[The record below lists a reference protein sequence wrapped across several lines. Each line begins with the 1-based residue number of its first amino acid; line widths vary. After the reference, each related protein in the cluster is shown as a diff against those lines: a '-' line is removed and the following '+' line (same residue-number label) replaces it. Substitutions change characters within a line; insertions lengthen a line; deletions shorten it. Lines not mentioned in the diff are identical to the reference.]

1 MGRRETPVDPA
12 AGPVPRFAYALRKLR
27 QEAGG
32 PTYRELARRAHFSVT
47 ALSQAAAGEHLPS
60 LQVTLAYAAACGGDP
75 DEWERRWREADR
87 EVREAAAGQDDDTE
101 PPYLGL
107 ARFEP
112 DDHERYFG
120 RDRLVTALRHRVRER
135 RFTAVFGPSGSGKS
149 SLLRAGLIPALR
161 AERELAAI
169 RVLTPGP
176 RPARTHA
183 DALRPVGTGD
193 TLVVVDQFEEVFTL
207 CRDPDERRAFLDLLL
222 AAREPESGVR
232 VVVAVRAD
240 FYGRCAE
247 HRGLA
252 DALGESGLLVGPMD
266 PAELREVIVKP
277 AQRAGHIVE
286 RALTARLVGEM
297 ADEPGALPLLSHVL
311 RETWRRRR
319 GRALTEE
326 AYEAAGGVHGAIAQ
340 SAEEI
345 WADLS
350 PEHAELA
357 RRVLLRL
364 VTPGEGAQDTRR
376 PVDRTELDFTAP
388 SADTAA

>member
-135 RFTAVFGPSGSGKS
+135 RFTAVFGPSGSG
-149 SLLRAGLIPALR
+149 
-161 AERELAAI
+161 
-169 RVLTPGP
+169 
-176 RPARTHA
+176 
-183 DALRPVGTGD
+183 
-193 TLVVVDQFEEVFTL
+193 
-207 CRDPDERRAFLDLLL
+207 
-222 AAREPESGVR
+222 
-232 VVVAVRAD
+232 
-240 FYGRCAE
+240 
-247 HRGLA
+247 
-252 DALGESGLLVGPMD
+252 
-266 PAELREVIVKP
+266 
-277 AQRAGHIVE
+277 
-286 RALTARLVGEM
+286 
-297 ADEPGALPLLSHVL
+297 
-311 RETWRRRR
+311 
-319 GRALTEE
+319 
-326 AYEAAGGVHGAIAQ
+326 
-340 SAEEI
+340 
-345 WADLS
+345 
-350 PEHAELA
+350 
-357 RRVLLRL
+357 
-364 VTPGEGAQDTRR
+364 
-376 PVDRTELDFTAP
+376 
-388 SADTAA
+388 